1 MLLYFSERSVMNIKP
16 IAIGAAVGVGAFVLC
31 AHAQCKENQQT
42 FNRKYEAFNGFPDT
56 YREVFADSTSAFLFG
71 GMNPST
77 GRSTGAILFY
87 NSDEV
92 DNLVHILDQA
102 DLSEAPIDDIT
113 RICQAF
119 VLSTMKV

>member
-1 MLLYFSERSVMNIKP
+1 MNIKP
-16 IAIGAAVGVGAFVLC
+16 IAIGAAVGIGAFALC

-42 FNRKYEAFNGFPDT
+42 FNRKYEAFKEFPDT

-71 GMNPST
+71 GTNPST

-92 DNLVHILDQA
+92 DDLVHILDQA

-119 VLSTMKV
+119 VLSTMTV